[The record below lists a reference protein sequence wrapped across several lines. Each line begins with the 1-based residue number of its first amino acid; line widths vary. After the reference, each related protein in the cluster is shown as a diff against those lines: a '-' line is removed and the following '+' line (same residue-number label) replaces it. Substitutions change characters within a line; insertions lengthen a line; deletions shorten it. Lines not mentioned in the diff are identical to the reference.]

1 VTVSLQGGTS
11 FDLHGRV
18 ALVTGGSRG
27 IGRAIARALAGH
39 GAAVAVSSR
48 KAEACARVAA
58 EITHAG
64 GRALSAPGHVGRPE
78 DCTGVLDRVIAE
90 LGRLDILVND
100 AATNPQFGP
109 LVDAEEG
116 PLAKIWEVN
125 VTGPWRMAKLAV
137 AAWMGEHGG
146 SIINIASISGIRGDA
161 LIGAYSTSKAA
172 LIGMTRVLARELG
185 PRGIRVNAIAPG
197 LIRTDLSRVL
207 VDTDDLR
214 ARFTGES
221 ALGRVGEPEEVAG
234 AAVYLAS
241 DASTF
246 VTGSV
251 LVVDGGAL

>member
-1 VTVSLQGGTS
+1 MPGAAS
-11 FDLHGRV
+11 FDLDGRV

-27 IGRAIARALAGH
+27 IGRAIAHALAAH
-39 GAAVAVSSR
+39 GAAVAISSR
-48 KAEACARVAA
+48 KGEACAEVAA
-58 EITHAG
+58 EITALG
-64 GRALSAPGHVGRPE
+64 GRAISAPGHVGRAE
-78 DCTGVLDRVIAE
+78 DCARVVDQVMAE

-109 LVDAEEG
+109 LVDADEG
-116 PLAKIWEVN
+116 ALAKIWEVN
-125 VTGPWRMAKLAV
+125 VTGAWRMARLAV

-146 SIINIASISGIRGDA
+146 SIVNIASISGIRGDA

-197 LIRTDLSRVL
+197 LIRTDLARVL
-207 VDTDDLR
+207 VETAELR
-214 ARFTGES
+214 ARFTAQS

-241 DASTF
+241 DASRF

-251 LVVDGGAL
+251 LVVDGGVL